1 MQGELQAAVEVALG
15 ELPPKLRAAMVL
27 VTLGRLEISEAARI
41 EGCTRATMY
50 WRIHEARK
58 RLKQRLEAHLSP

>member
-1 MQGELQAAVEVALG
+1 MKSDEQLLADYRDLGQLDVA
-15 ELPPKLRAAMVL
+15 
-27 VTLGRLEISEAARI
+27 EAARI

-58 RLKQRLEAHLSP
+58 RLKQRLQRYLSP